1 MSRENCKICKNIFPL
16 QFLLLIIRIDN
27 PCYNNSVKVFQ
38 KRGETKMDV
47 NASDVMSNVE
57 KKEQQKQ
64 PAMVSVAFRCRKSEF
79 DEFKSVCH
87 ARGVSASAV
96 IREFMRNAVAQAK
109 ENQ

>member
-1 MSRENCKICKNIFPL
+1 
-16 QFLLLIIRIDN
+16 
-27 PCYNNSVKVFQ
+27 
-38 KRGETKMDV
+38 MDV
-47 NASDVMSNVE
+47 STEDVMSSVE
-57 KKEQQKQ
+57 KREKAKQ

-96 IREFMRNAVAQAK
+96 IREFMRNAVEKAK